1 MMERGLGLDSE
12 VATIALYK
20 NYSEYRKT
28 MRAARRL
35 LFLEAE
41 HPETFLINLKDKV
54 HYRSLTFS
62 ILANHLSNA
71 KENKE

>member
-1 MMERGLGLDSE
+1 MIERGLGLDSE
-12 VATIALYK
+12 VATFALYK
-20 NYSEYRKT
+20 NYSECCKT
-28 MRAARRL
+28 MRAARKF

-54 HYRSLTFS
+54 HYRPLTFS

-71 KENKE
+71 KENNE